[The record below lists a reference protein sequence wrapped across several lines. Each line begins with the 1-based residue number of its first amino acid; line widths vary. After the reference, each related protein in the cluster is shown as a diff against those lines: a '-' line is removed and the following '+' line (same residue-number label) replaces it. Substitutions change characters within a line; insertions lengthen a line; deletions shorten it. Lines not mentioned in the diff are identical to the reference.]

1 MDAPEYPKIK
11 TLWVRGEDHK
21 VIPWGWSQPE
31 FEYLRDC
38 QWELTEK
45 VDGMNIRVALESY
58 SEPTDHPLLD
68 WFLGIYGRTA
78 AADIPPFL
86 VDKLTGLFTVDK
98 LRALWR
104 GQKGC
109 ERCGGTG
116 WYDPQAS
123 GSSLVPYRCECVVP
137 YPITLYGEGFGER
150 IQKVGHK
157 YIPDGVGFVLFDVR
171 VGDVWL
177 KRGDVYEIASRLGI
191 PHVPVVRAAT
201 LPEAAVLVRNGI
213 RSAWGDFEAE
223 GVVAR
228 PTVELQTRFG
238 RRVIGKLKT
247 KDF

>member
-31 FEYLRDC
+31 FGYLRDC

-45 VDGMNIRVALESY
+45 VDGTNIRVALEPFPESGGN
-58 SEPTDHPLLD
+58 PFDD
-68 WFLGIYGRTA
+68 WFLGLYGRTN

-86 VDKLTGLFTVDK
+86 ADKLMRLFTADNLK
-98 LRALWR
+98 ALWR
-104 GQKGC
+104 GQKDC
-109 ERCGGTG
+109 KECGGFGRVGPATCG
-116 WYDPQAS
+116 
-123 GSSLVPYRCECVVP
+123 CVVP

-157 YIPDGVGFVLFDVR
+157 YIPDGVDFTLFDVR

-177 KRGDVYEIASRLGI
+177 KREDVYEVADRLGI
-191 PHVPVVRAAT
+191 SRVPVVKVAT
-201 LPEAAVLVRNGI
+201 LHEAAVMVRNGI

>member
-45 VDGMNIRVALESY
+45 VDGTNIRVGLEAFPESCGDPY
-58 SEPTDHPLLD
+58 RD
-68 WFLGIYGRTA
+68 WYLAFHGRTA
-78 AADIPPFL
+78 AADIPTFL
-86 VDKLTGLFTVDK
+86 AERLYQMFTADKLK
-98 LRALWR
+98 ALWR

-109 ERCGGTG
+109 ERCHGTG
-116 WYDPQAS
+116 FEDRSTFTTPADRCACV
-123 GSSLVPYRCECVVP
+123 LPYQ
-137 YPITLYGEGFGER
+137 ITLYGEGFGER
-150 IQKVGHK
+150 IQKVGHR

-177 KRGDVYEIASRLGI
+177 KRGDVYEIADKLGI
-191 PHVPVVRAAT
+191 PRVPVVGVAT

-228 PTVELQTRFG
+228 PMVELQTRFG

-247 KDF
+247 RDF